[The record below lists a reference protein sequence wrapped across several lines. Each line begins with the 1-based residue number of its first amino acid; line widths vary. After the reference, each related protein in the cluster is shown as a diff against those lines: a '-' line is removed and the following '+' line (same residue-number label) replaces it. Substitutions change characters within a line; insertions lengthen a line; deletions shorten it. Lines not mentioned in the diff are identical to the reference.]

1 MFSHMSPLRF
11 GDAEA
16 SHKFLEPIN
25 FHQDGETELAKQ
37 YRSHIFMNQKRR
49 NESMQ
54 LVLLDIK
61 MKHSGGQSKIRH
73 NAKNHLPLA
82 I

>member
-25 FHQDGETELAKQ
+25 FHQGGETELCKTVQISYFHEPEKAEWV
-37 YRSHIFMNQKRR
+37 H
-49 NESMQ
+49 
-54 LVLLDIK
+54 
-61 MKHSGGQSKIRH
+61 
-73 NAKNHLPLA
+73 A
-82 I
+82 IGPSWY